1 MDFSKSFEEVLKKNF
16 KGNFKENFKDIGQG
30 EEEIDAGD
38 SGHSQERLYTGTGQQ
53 AGDLW
58 WQPALF

>member
-16 KGNFKENFKDIGQG
+16 KGNFKENFKEIGQG

-38 SGHSQERLYTGTGQQ
+38 SGHSQ
-53 AGDLW
+53 
-58 WQPALF
+58 